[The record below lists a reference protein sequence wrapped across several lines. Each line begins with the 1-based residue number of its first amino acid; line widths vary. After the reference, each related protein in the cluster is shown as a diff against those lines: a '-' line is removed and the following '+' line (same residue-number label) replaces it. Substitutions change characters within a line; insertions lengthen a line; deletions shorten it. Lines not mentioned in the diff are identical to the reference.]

1 MGSIE
6 DLFTLFTNGI
16 WGIVQSGSTAVGTG
30 SAVADFGSATAGEV
44 ANIVTGSIGLPEIG
58 AEG

>member
-30 SAVADFGSATAGEV
+30 STV
-44 ANIVTGSIGLPEIG
+44 
-58 AEG
+58 AEGVYGAAIGSVGDLLK